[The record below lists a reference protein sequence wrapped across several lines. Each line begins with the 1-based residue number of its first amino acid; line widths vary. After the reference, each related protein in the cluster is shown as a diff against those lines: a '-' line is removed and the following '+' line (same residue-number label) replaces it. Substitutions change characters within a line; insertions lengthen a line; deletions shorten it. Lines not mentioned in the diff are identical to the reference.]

1 MQLEEAKFSYSLTCP
16 VTDNKDLKCSVINS
30 EASSSVWN
38 EWTEVDTKRWGFIAI
53 TNLICKKWLNMV
65 QGHESDLCC
74 IRHCTS
80 TREQQ
85 KSVHVKDETK

>member
-38 EWTEVDTKRWGFIAI
+38 EWTEVDTKR
-53 TNLICKKWLNMV
+53 
-65 QGHESDLCC
+65 
-74 IRHCTS
+74 
-80 TREQQ
+80 
-85 KSVHVKDETK
+85 